1 MDTMDLDHDMDI
13 DVDLV
18 PDEPIV
24 PEPDL
29 VCLATSRPHIT
40 LIVPCRRVIV
50 HQAKSTMV
58 RSQTKRMPMP
68 PPRSLFKVLR

>member
-1 MDTMDLDHDMDI
+1 MDLDHDMDI

-29 VCLATSRPHIT
+29 VCLATPRPHIT
-40 LIVPCRRVIV
+40 LIVSRLRVIA
-50 HQAKSTMV
+50 HQAKSTTV
-58 RSQTKRMPMP
+58 RSQTT
-68 PPRSLFKVLR
+68 